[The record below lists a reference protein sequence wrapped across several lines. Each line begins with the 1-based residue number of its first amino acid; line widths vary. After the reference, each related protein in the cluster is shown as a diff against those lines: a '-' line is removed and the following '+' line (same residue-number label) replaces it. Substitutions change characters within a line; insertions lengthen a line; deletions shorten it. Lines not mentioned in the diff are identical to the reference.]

1 MASDGNG
8 GPDPEPGVKAPP
20 TMSRPRLAALDSF
33 RGLTIAAMIIVN
45 TPGSGQHVWWPLDHA
60 EWHGFT
66 PTDLVFP
73 AFLCA
78 MGMALGLSFPRAI
91 DARLWR
97 RVAWRVF
104 ALIALGW
111 AWQML
116 ARPSIEMFRVF
127 GVLPRL
133 GLCFGLAAVVAILT
147 ARRAPGGKASLNP
160 PAILL
165 AIAVLLLGYW
175 AALALGGDFS
185 PEGNLAGWIDRAV
198 VGANHMWRAGR
209 DAAGNVVYDPEGLF
223 STLPATANVL
233 FGLLA
238 AAAWQRAPARATS
251 RIALAGVALVLLGL
265 ALAPHFPI
273 NKKLW
278 TSSYVLL
285 TTGLSALLFAG
296 IVLAARSGAVRR
308 ALRPFDIFGMN
319 AILAYVV
326 SLLIGLAGMRLGF
339 QAAGFAAIDGVLHA
353 PWLASFLY
361 AVAVLLMV
369 LALLIPLHRRG
380 IHLRL

>member
-1 MASDGNG
+1 MN
-8 GPDPEPGVKAPP
+8 VAP
-20 TMSRPRLAALDSF
+20 RPRLAALDSF
-33 RGLTIAAMIIVN
+33 RGLVVAAMIIVN
-45 TPGSGQHVWWPLDHA
+45 TPGSGEFVWWPLDHA

-73 AFLCA
+73 SFLCA
-78 MGMALGLSFPRAI
+78 MGMALGLSFPRTV
-91 DARLWR
+91 DAQLWR
-97 RVAWRVF
+97 RIAWRVL
-104 ALIALGW
+104 ALIAIGW

-133 GLCFGLAAVVAILT
+133 GLCFGLAAAIAILT
-147 ARRAPGGKASLNP
+147 AHRAEDGKKSLNP
-160 PAILL
+160 VAILL

-175 AALALGGDFS
+175 AAMALGGDFT
-185 PEGNLAGWIDRAV
+185 PEGNLAGWVDRAV

-238 AAAWQRAPARATS
+238 AIAWQQLRGRATLW
-251 RIALAGVALVLLGL
+251 IALTGAALALLGL
-265 ALAPHFPI
+265 ALAFAFPI

-285 TTGLSALLFAG
+285 STGLSALLFAG
-296 IVLAARSGAVRR
+296 VVAAARSAAVRV
-308 ALRPFDIFGMN
+308 ALRPFDMFGMN

-339 QAAGFAAIDGVLHA
+339 QAKSFAAIDGVIHA
-353 PWLASFLY
+353 PYLSSFLY
-361 AVAVLLMV
+361 ALAVLLIV

>member
-1 MASDGNG
+1 MQ
-8 GPDPEPGVKAPP
+8 VAP
-20 TMSRPRLAALDSF
+20 RPRLAALDSF
-33 RGLTIAAMIIVN
+33 RGLTVAAMIIVN
-45 TPGSGQHVWWPLDHA
+45 TPGSGDYVWWPLDHA
-60 EWHGFT
+60 QWHGFT
-66 PTDLVFP
+66 PTDLIFP

-78 MGMALGLSFPRAI
+78 MGMALGLSFPREV

-97 RVAWRVF
+97 RIAWRVF
-104 ALIALGW
+104 ALIAIGW

-133 GLCFGLAAVVAILT
+133 GLCFGLAATVAILT
-147 ARRAPGGKASLNP
+147 ARRDAEGTASLNP
-160 PAILL
+160 VAIVIVTF
-165 AIAVLLLGYW
+165 ALLLGYW
-175 AALALGGDFS
+175 AAMTLGGDFT
-185 PEGNLAGWIDRAV
+185 PGGNLAGWVDRAV

-238 AAAWQRAPARATS
+238 AIVWQRAKDRATLW
-251 RIALAGVALVLLGL
+251 IALAGAGLVLLGL
-265 ALAPHFPI
+265 ALAPAFPL

-285 TTGLSALLFAG
+285 STGLSALLFAACL
-296 IVLAARSGAVRR
+296 VAMRSAVVRS
-308 ALRPFDIFGMN
+308 AFKPFDVFGMN

-339 QAAGFAAIDGVLHA
+339 QAAGFNAIDGVIHA
-353 PWLASFLY
+353 PYLSSFLY
-361 AVAVLLMV
+361 ALAVLLIV

>member
-1 MASDGNG
+1 V
-8 GPDPEPGVKAPP
+8 PDLGAMPP
-20 TMSRPRLAALDSF
+20 PSRPRLAALDSF
-33 RGLTIAAMIIVN
+33 RGLTVAGMIIVN
-45 TPGSGQHVWWPLDHA
+45 TPGSGEYIWWPLDHA

-78 MGMALGLSFPRAI
+78 MGMALGLSFPRVVTAL
-91 DARLWR
+91 LWR
-97 RVAWRVF
+97 RVAWRVLG
-104 ALIALGW
+104 LIAIGW

-133 GLCFGLAAVVAILT
+133 GLCFGLAASFAILT
-147 ARRAPGGKASLNP
+147 ARPAPDGKARLNP
-160 PAILL
+160 IAILI
-165 AIAVLLLGYW
+165 AIIVLLLFYW
-175 AALALGGDFS
+175 AAMALGGDFT
-185 PEGNLAGWIDRAV
+185 PEGNFAGRVDRAV
-198 VGANHMWRAGR
+198 VGAQHMWRLGR

-238 AAAWQRAPARATS
+238 ALAWQRMQGRATLW
-251 RIALAGVALVLLGL
+251 IALAGLALVLLGL
-265 ALAPHFPI
+265 ALAPYFPL
-273 NKKLW
+273 NKKIW

-285 TTGLSALLFAG
+285 STGLSALLFAFCL
-296 IVLAARSGAVRR
+296 VATRSAAVRR
-308 ALRPFDIFGMN
+308 ALLPFDMLGMN

-339 QAAGFAAIDGVLHA
+339 QAAGFAAVDGQLHA
-353 PWLASFLY
+353 PYLASFLY
-361 AVAVLLMV
+361 SLAVLLVV
-369 LALLIPLHRRG
+369 LAMLIPLHRRG
-380 IHLRL
+380 IHVRL

>member
-1 MASDGNG
+1 MG
-8 GPDPEPGVKAPP
+8 GMEGAP
-20 TMSRPRLAALDSF
+20 RPRLAALDSF
-33 RGLTIAAMIIVN
+33 RGLAVAGMILVN
-45 TPGSGQHVWWPLDHA
+45 TPGSGAFVWWPLAHA

-66 PTDLVFP
+66 PADLVFP

-78 MGMALGLSFPRAI
+78 MGMALGLSFPRTI

-104 ALIALGW
+104 ALIAIGW

-116 ARPSIEMFRVF
+116 ARPGIETFRVF

-133 GLCFGLAAVVAILT
+133 GLCYGLAAGFAILT
-147 ARRAPGGKASLNP
+147 ARRAPDGKARLNP
-160 PAILL
+160 VAIIVALL
-165 AIAVLLLGYW
+165 VLLLGYW
-175 AALALGGDFS
+175 AAMALGGDFT
-185 PEGNLAGWIDRAV
+185 PEGNLAGRVDRAL
-198 VGANHMWRAGR
+198 VGANHMWRFGT

-238 AAAWQRAPARATS
+238 ALAWQRAPDRATTW
-251 RIALAGVALVLLGL
+251 IALAGAALALVGL
-265 ALAPHFPI
+265 AFAPVFPI
-273 NKKLW
+273 NKALW

-285 TTGLSALLFAG
+285 STGLSALLFAG
-296 IVLAARSGAVRR
+296 CIVASRNAAVRG
-308 ALRPFDIFGMN
+308 AFLPFDMLGMN

-326 SLLIGLAGMRLGF
+326 SLLIGLAGIRLGV
-339 QAAGFAAIDGVLHA
+339 QAGTFAAIDGLLRA
-353 PWLASFLY
+353 PHLSSLLY
-361 AVAVLLMV
+361 ALAVLLTV